1 MLFTCCFIRPQAM
14 PWRCAIGFLSETVA
28 PIWWANMPKP
38 ELSIGLKIH
47 MRKWSAPTCYHLQ
60 PLDIAPTCTQLL
72 PLATA
77 FCGLWKMH
85 WGLPKSEMCIFGC
98 GCIYGHQEMHKR
110 MLQSVPCLFSLPISL
125 FVAFWYVWLAQFVF
139 HVFGYLD
146 AIFLVLKNA

>member
-1 MLFTCCFIRPQAM
+1 MLFYQAAGHALKVRH
-14 PWRCAIGFLSETVA
+14 WVFEWNCGTNLVGKHAETRVEYRFKNPYA
-28 PIWWANMPKP
+28 EMK
-38 ELSIGLKIH
+38 
-47 MRKWSAPTCYHLQ
+47 
-60 PLDIAPTCTQLL
+60 CTDLL
-72 PLATA
+72 PLATTWHCTHLHPIA
-77 FCGLWKMH
+77 TTCHCILWPLENAL
-85 WGLPKSEMCIFGC
+85 GPPKKRNVHFGC

>member
-1 MLFTCCFIRPQAM
+1 MIFFSNWFHVNLPDLSGRRPCLEGA
-14 PWRCAIGFLSETVA
+14 PLGFFRETVA

-47 MRKWSAPTCYHLQ
+47 MRKLSAPTCYQ
-60 PLDIAPTCTQLL
+60 L
-72 PLATA
+72 PLHFVASGKCIGA
-77 FCGLWKMH
+77 SQKAKQCGFIH
-85 WGLPKSEMCIFGC
+85 FGC
-98 GCIYGHQEMHKR
+98 GCIYGRQEMHKR
-110 MLQSVPCLFSLPISL
+110 MLQSFPCLFSLPISL